1 MYLIWYEII
10 RIIDD
15 ITIINLNNKRVYSV
29 LIYDEK
35 LFISSNVVTMNK
47 YVEYVEI
54 VMYIV

>member
-1 MYLIWYEII
+1 MYLII

-29 LIYDEK
+29 LIYEEK